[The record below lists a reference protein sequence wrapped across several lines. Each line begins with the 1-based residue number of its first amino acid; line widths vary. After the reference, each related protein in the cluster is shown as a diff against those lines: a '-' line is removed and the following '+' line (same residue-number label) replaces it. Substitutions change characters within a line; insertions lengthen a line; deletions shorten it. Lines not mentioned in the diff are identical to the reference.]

1 VRKFAF
7 LIAAALT
14 SVFTVIPAVAGSP
27 VDPLLLSSEAR
38 PAAAGSVPDGGGANA
53 QPAGDG
59 AVPAAAVNDNSTS
72 PASGRILGSK
82 LGVGVKLSPLG
93 IGIEAA
99 TPVTYHT
106 NVRVGFNVFG
116 YSRDFT
122 VDGITYDANLS
133 FRSLETHFD
142 WFPFSNGF
150 HLSPGLMAYNGNR
163 IKANAAVPGGQ
174 QFTLGGITYMSDAA
188 DPVSG
193 TGRVDFG
200 SVAPTLLVGWGNLV
214 PRSSKHI
221 SVPVEIGAAFQSP
234 PKATLNLVGTAC
246 DPTGV
251 VCQNVVDNQPFQN
264 NVVAQQNKL
273 NNNLSFLRV
282 YPIISVGFG
291 YKF

>member
-7 LIAAALT
+7 LIAASLM

-27 VDPLLLSSEAR
+27 ADPAWLSGEAQPAGTSSVSEGA
-38 PAAAGSVPDGGGANA
+38 GANA
-53 QPAGDG
+53 QGS
-59 AVPAAAVNDNSTS
+59 VPVAAVNDDSTS
-72 PASGRILGSK
+72 PASDRILASK
-82 LGVGVKLSPLG
+82 VGVGVKLSPLG
-93 IGIEAA
+93 IGVEAA
-99 TPVTYHT
+99 TPVTFHT
-106 NVRVGFNVFG
+106 NVRVGFNFFG
-116 YSRDFT
+116 YSRNFA
-122 VDGITYDANLS
+122 VDGINYNANLS

-163 IKANAAVPGGQ
+163 VKANAAVPGGE
-174 QFTLGGITYMSDAA
+174 QFTLGGVTYMSDAA
-188 DPVSG
+188 DPVTG

-200 SVAPTLLVGWGNLV
+200 SVAPTVLVGWGNLV
-214 PRSSKHI
+214 PRRSSKHI
-221 SVPVEIGAAFQSP
+221 SVPVEIGAAFQGS

-251 VCQNVVDNQPFQN
+251 VCQNVADNQPFQN

-273 NNNLSFLRV
+273 NNNLSFLKV